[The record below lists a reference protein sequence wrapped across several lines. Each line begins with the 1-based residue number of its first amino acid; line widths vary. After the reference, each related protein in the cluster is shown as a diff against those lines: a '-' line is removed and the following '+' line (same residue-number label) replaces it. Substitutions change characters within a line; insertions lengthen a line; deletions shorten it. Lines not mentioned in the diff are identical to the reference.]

1 MLGIPANAPQ
11 DGAQD
16 PPPLRPLASYSGS
29 LAHRTYLALREAI
42 VSLRLGPG
50 APLKKG
56 EICETLGVSRS
67 PVSDAMAR
75 LAAEG
80 LVQIIPQAGSFV
92 SRFSMV
98 EIREAAFLREAIELA
113 AIEEIAPKMTEEQLV
128 LLRRTLRVQAALVE
142 DLDLPGFYAQ
152 DGEMHGLILSFTGFP
167 RLRQVADTAWVQ
179 VNRARQL
186 ILPVPGRLN
195 ETLDEHRAILAALEA
210 RDPVAA
216 RAAMRHHLRQLMKAL
231 VPLER
236 AYPDLFDPE

>member
-1 MLGIPANAPQ
+1 MSDTPIDDTQAGPAL
-11 DGAQD
+11 
-16 PPPLRPLASYSGS
+16 LRPLGGYSGS
-29 LAHRTYLALREAI
+29 LAQRTYLSLREAI
-42 VSLRLGPG
+42 LSLKFRPG
-50 APLKKG
+50 APLKKAD
-56 EICETLGVSRS
+56 ICETLGVSRS
-67 PVSDAMAR
+67 PVSEAMAR

-128 LLRRTLRVQAALVE
+128 LLRRTLRVQEALVE
-142 DLDLPGFYAQ
+142 DRDLAGFYAQ

-186 ILPVPGRLN
+186 ILPVPGRLA
-195 ETLDEHRAILAALEA
+195 ETLDEHRAIVAALEA
-210 RDPVAA
+210 RDADAA
-216 RAAMRHHLRQLMKAL
+216 RVAMRLHLRQLMKAL

-236 AYPDLFDPE
+236 KHPDLFDPE